1 MTPRDIPGP
10 GPQTVGGLL
19 DAALETFP
27 EREAVVTRRERL
39 SYADL
44 ESTVTRASHAL
55 NALGVTPG
63 TVVAAS
69 LVNDIDILAA
79 FLATMRLGAIW
90 AGINWNLAL
99 GEKAF
104 MLKDTGAAVF
114 LCSRKVADQIETLR
128 QELPALRSIVV
139 AESGDPSCPWRQML
153 AAADDVSLRPNVDPH
168 APAALAYTSGTT
180 GFPKAV
186 VHSQHNILVPGAVIT
201 SRGTKVYNRDMRN
214 GVLLPLTILNP
225 MILQPLVTFRVG
237 GCAVLIDRIDP
248 AGLRQWLRQEQITI
262 FMTVPTIMQ
271 DLLTDPATT
280 TEDLASV
287 AIAGLGGAQTPPKLR
302 DLYRQWFG
310 REVTSGYG
318 LTEAPT
324 AVTQQN
330 PTNAIAGSA
339 GRALP
344 QYSIQILDEN
354 DHPVPTGQSGE
365 ICVGPQRNGEWA
377 YVWTPM
383 LGYWNRPDASAKA
396 LRGGLLHTG
405 DIGHLDE
412 DGNLFVHDRRSDL
425 ILRGGAN
432 VYPAE
437 VERVL
442 SALPDVVDCAV
453 YGIPD
458 ERLGQRV
465 AASIQLLPGTAKDGD
480 AIRSACRN
488 DLARYKI
495 PEEIIFVDEMPR
507 NAMQKINKAELRR
520 RHLDAMPPATTTS

>member
-1 MTPRDIPGP
+1 MTGREIPGN
-10 GPQTVGGLL
+10 GPQTVAALL
-19 DAALETFP
+19 DHAIEEFP
-27 EREAVVTRRERL
+27 EREAVVTRHERL

-44 ESTVTRASHAL
+44 EQYVARASHAL
-55 NALGVTPG
+55 SSLGVTSG

-69 LVNDIDILAA
+69 LVNDIDILAG
-79 FLATMRLGAIW
+79 FLAAMRLGAIW
-90 AGINWNLAL
+90 AGINWNLAP

-104 MLKDTGAAVF
+104 MLRDTGAAVL
-114 LCSRKVADQIETLR
+114 LCGRKVAEQIEPLR
-128 QELPALRSIVV
+128 DELPALHTVVV
-139 AESGDPSCPWRQML
+139 AEAGDARTTWREML
-153 AAADDVSLRPNVDPH
+153 AAADERSLRPNVDPH

-186 VHSQHNILVPGAVIT
+186 VHSQHNILLPGAVIT
-201 SRGTKVYNRDMRN
+201 SRGTKVYNRDTRN
-214 GVLLPLTILNP
+214 GVMLPLTILNP

-237 GCAVLIDRIDP
+237 GCAVLIDKIDP
-248 AGLRQWLRQEQITI
+248 AGLRQWLRQERITI
-262 FMTVPTIMQ
+262 LMTVPTIMQ

-280 TEDLASV
+280 AEDLASV

-302 DLYRQWFG
+302 KLYRQWFG

-330 PTNAIAGSA
+330 PTNSVSGSA

-344 QYSIQILDEN
+344 QYCIHILDEY
-354 DHPVPTGQSGE
+354 DRPVPTGDAGE
-365 ICVGPQRNGEWA
+365 ICVGPALDGEWA
-377 YVWTPM
+377 HVWTPM
-383 LGYWNRPDASAKA
+383 LGYWNRQEASAKA

-412 DGNLFVHDRRSDL
+412 AGNLFVHDRRSDL

-465 AASIQLLPGTAKDGD
+465 AASIQLLTGAATD
-480 AIRSACRN
+480 AEALRSACRN
-488 DLARYKI
+488 ELARYKI

-507 NAMQKINKAELRR
+507 NAMQKINKAELRQ